1 MTDEVEQY
9 ARQIEAARLAVGR
22 GDRPAAIGTLSAVIE
37 ATRDHAA
44 LHREH
49 VLALTELS
57 RLHIRHADHA
67 RAEPLLR
74 SLLQITRSKG
84 ERHPDVATALAG
96 LAVAKRGLGDHAAA
110 EELYRHALEIREEV
124 LAPDH
129 MAIVVTLEQLSE
141 TCAARGDFAEALAHL
156 QRALPRRE
164 GALGAEHASVHAL
177 RARIVDLERRA
188 LESIVAPLA
197 SPVAPAP
204 AIAGAPL
211 PLARPLPNRRT
222 RRYASVGAA
231 ALLLGISGFAFAA
244 RATNGDERSAAG
256 IIADSSNA
264 EVASLAAAR
273 SRTAAGAPAGA
284 RSDSFT
290 ATTRGAQST
299 PAVND
304 SQPASASEAPPA
316 PPRVAMVLPK
326 LGKLVLPKVA
336 VPSLDSMMHASAKA
350 AREAGAEIIAA
361 SVSARTPAS
370 TEESSVTP
378 PVLIGPAPSPHFPDE
393 LRAQPIDGE
402 VVVQFRVN
410 EKGRVDPSSMQVLQS
425 AHELFTAAV
434 RNVLPKFRFQPAR
447 SGAPGSKPQA
457 AWVQFRTQFA
467 ARQ

>member
-37 ATRDHAA
+37 ATRDDAR

-57 RLHIRHADHA
+57 RLHIRQSDYV
-67 RAEPLLR
+67 RAEPVLR
-74 SLLQITRSKG
+74 SLLEITRSKG

-164 GALGAEHASVHAL
+164 GALGGDHASVHSL
-177 RARIVDLERRA
+177 RARITDLERRA
-188 LESIVAPLA
+188 LESIVVTPAA
-197 SPVAPAP
+197 SHGAPVAATEAAADVRAP
-204 AIAGAPL
+204 
-211 PLARPLPNRRT
+211 RSSRRRT
-222 RRYASVGAA
+222 VRHASVGAA
-231 ALLLGISGFAFAA
+231 VLVLAVTGFAFGSRVTNGSEQSPAQADPAASTADVTTPSLAKSKSAGSSTAA
-244 RATNGDERSAAG
+244 RT
-256 IIADSSNA
+256 DS
-264 EVASLAAAR
+264 
-273 SRTAAGAPAGA
+273 
-284 RSDSFT
+284 T
-290 ATTRGAQST
+290 ATTAALAAPT
-299 PAVND
+299 P
-304 SQPASASEAPPA
+304 SASPTAAPSDTPPA

-326 LGKLVLPKVA
+326 LRTLILPKVA
-336 VPSLDSMMHASAKA
+336 MPSLDSLMHASAKA
-350 AREAGAEIIAA
+350 AREAGAEIIGAG
-361 SVSARTPAS
+361 VTARTAPS
-370 TEESSVTP
+370 SDESSVSP
-378 PVLIGPAPSPHFPDE
+378 PVLIGSAPTPHFPDE

-467 ARQ
+467 ARK

>member
-1 MTDEVEQY
+1 MSDEVEQY

-37 ATRDHAA
+37 ATRDDAR

-57 RLHIRHADHA
+57 RLHIRHSDFA
-67 RAEPLLR
+67 RAEPVLR
-74 SLLQITRSKG
+74 SLLQITRAKG

-96 LAVAKRGLGDHAAA
+96 LAVAKRGLGDQAAA

-177 RARIVDLERRA
+177 RARITDLERRA
-188 LESIVAPLA
+188 LESIVTPA
-197 SPVAPAP
+197 SSP
-204 AIAGAPL
+204 AGAPIQAIDASTAS
-211 PLARPLPNRRT
+211 LAPRGSRRRT
-222 RRYASVGAA
+222 VRYASVGAA
-231 ALLLGISGFAFAA
+231 VLVLAVTGFAFGSRTTNDNEGTLAQGEAEGSSAGAMASSTTMPTSTAGTSHVA
-244 RATNGDERSAAG
+244 RADSVAA
-256 IIADSSNA
+256 
-264 EVASLAAAR
+264 
-273 SRTAAGAPAGA
+273 TAAPAQPGANV
-284 RSDSFT
+284 
-290 ATTRGAQST
+290 T
-299 PAVND
+299 PA
-304 SQPASASEAPPA
+304 ASPSEAPPA

-326 LGKLVLPKVA
+326 LRKLVLPKVA
-336 VPSLDSMMHASAKA
+336 MPSLDSMMHASAKA
-350 AREAGAEIIAA
+350 AREAGAEIMGAGVTSRSVA
-361 SVSARTPAS
+361 SNDESA
-370 TEESSVTP
+370 VTP
-378 PVLIGPAPSPHFPDE
+378 PMLIGSAPAPHFPDE

-410 EKGRVDPSSMQVLQS
+410 EQGRVDPSSMQVVQS

-467 ARQ
+467 ARK